1 MQLVGLEN
9 ISSEMVYK
17 KKRICHVHF
26 TPIVLAWVQKSLMPN
41 ANAYPTLYMAHI
53 NDTLLGIYT

>member
-1 MQLVGLEN
+1 MQLIGLEN
-9 ISSEMVYK
+9 ISPEMVYK
-17 KKRICHVHF
+17 IKRICHVHF
-26 TPIVLAWVQKSLMPN
+26 TANCTSPGTKKPN